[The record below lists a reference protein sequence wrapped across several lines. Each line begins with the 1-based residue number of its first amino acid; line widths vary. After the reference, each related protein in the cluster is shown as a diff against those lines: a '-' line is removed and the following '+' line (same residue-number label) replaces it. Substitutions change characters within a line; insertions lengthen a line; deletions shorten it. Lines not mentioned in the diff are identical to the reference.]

1 MGQLFRR
8 FAPPLTLGLAG
19 TLLLAPAAALAHE
32 RRDVGKY
39 QFVVG
44 FINEPAIQGQPN
56 GIDLTVTDKQTQQ
69 PVEGLDKTLKA
80 SIAFGGGQPKDF
92 PLRARFQMPGH
103 YTTDFIPTRAGTY
116 IFSFSGDAGGQAVN
130 ERFESGPGRFDD
142 VQAAT
147 ALQFPAADPS
157 PAQLQQSLDQ
167 ARQQA
172 STANTMAMAGL
183 AVGVLSLL
191 LAGYLLLSRRSAAQ
205 GRAVAAQGGRA
216 D

>member
-1 MGQLFRR
+1 MRFFRV
-8 FAPPLTLGLAG
+8 FTPALGIGLAC

-32 RRDVGKY
+32 RRDVGRY

-44 FINEPAIQGQPN
+44 FISEPAIQGQPN

-69 PVEGLDKTLKA
+69 PVEGLEKSLKA
-80 SIAFGGGQPKDF
+80 SIAFGGGQPKEF

-103 YTTDFIPTRAGTY
+103 YTADLIPTRAGTY
-116 IFSFSGDAGGQAVN
+116 IFIFTGDAGGQAMN

-142 VQAAT
+142 VEAAT

-157 PAQLQQSLDQ
+157 PAQLQQALDQ

-183 AVGVLSLL
+183 AVGALSLL
-191 LAGYLLLSRRSAAQ
+191 LAGYVLLTRRSVAR
-205 GRAVAAQGGRA
+205 GRAVAPQGGRA